1 MPSYSSLL
9 WFMAQ
14 PSQAAS
20 ITGAV
25 EHYFDGDSLII
36 SNQSIRLVD
45 IDAPEGAQTCLN
57 TQNESY
63 RCGNRASNHLK
74 ALVSNQAANQQVR
87 CEGDTIDQYQRL
99 LATCYVGQLN
109 LNRQMVLDG
118 WAVVYRTS
126 KVYAAE
132 QQQARAAS
140 RGVWQGAF
148 TEPSEFRRAPTNEQ
162 RNQEQSD
169 VASDDPNNECQIKG
183 NINTKGEK
191 IYHLPQSDA
200 YTNTNINT
208 RNGEQWFCNEAEA
221 IAAGWRAPYR

>member
-1 MPSYSSLL
+1 MKGIANAIIFLLL
-9 WFMAQ
+9 WFITQ
-14 PSQAAS
+14 TSQAAS

-25 EHYFDGDSLII
+25 EHFFDGDSLVI

-45 IDAPEGAQTCLN
+45 IDAPEGAQTCFSD
-57 TQNESY
+57 QNKSY

-74 ALVSNQAANQQVR
+74 ALIANQQLR

-109 LNRQMVLDG
+109 LNRQMVFDG

-126 KVYAAE
+126 KVYATE

-140 RGVWQGAF
+140 RGLWQGAF
-148 TEPSEFRRAPTNEQ
+148 TEPSEFRQGSA

-169 VASDDPNNECQIKG
+169 VASDDLNNECQIKG

-208 RNGEQWFCNEAEA
+208 RNGERWFCNEAEA
-221 IAAGWRAPYR
+221 TAAGWRAPYR